1 MSIPSLTMRERLP
14 LSAVNTAIAIIG
26 AIAILVALTRGFWF
40 AAAVLA
46 IMVIPSSIGARYIR
60 THAASDARRVNAL
73 EPGDERE
80 RAVLERGLA
89 GVGIVMVVGSLGA
102 FVLELL
108 LTNSVTYTALP
119 VALIFAA
126 WGLSNWFAAR
136 TL

>member
-1 MSIPSLTMRERLP
+1 MSILSVSMRERLP
-14 LSAVNTAIAIIG
+14 LSRLNALIAVVG
-26 AIAILVALTRGFWF
+26 AIAILVALGRGFWF

-60 THAASDARRVNAL
+60 THAVSDARRVNAL

-89 GVGIVMVVGSLGA
+89 GVGLVAVVGSIGA
-102 FVLELL
+102 FVGELL
-108 LTNSVTYTALP
+108 LTNSVTFTALP